1 MLVKFTN
8 IKKYRALI
16 LGRWLLRGFSFSTI
30 RSRGDY
36 TMARKK
42 RNPDAEKLAESILN
56 AYQPE
61 SVDDMQDALKDVFGP
76 LFEKMLQGE
85 LNNHLGYDA
94 HSKEPKE
101 HDNRRN
107 GYGTKTLKT
116 SFGEVAIDVPRDRE
130 ASFEPELIPKRK
142 RDVSD
147 IEGKVLSMYARGMSQ
162 RDIAATVEAIYG
174 FDISH
179 EMISDI
185 TDAVLP
191 ELEEWQARPLAKC
204 YAFLFVD
211 CMYVTLRENYEAKE
225 YAVYTILGYDLKGNK
240 EILGLWLNQTESKNR
255 WMQVFD
261 ELKARGVEDVFFI
274 SMDGVS
280 GLEEGAK
287 AIFPS
292 VIVQRCIVHLVRN
305 ALRYIPSKDYKEVC
319 RDMKKFYGASSL
331 NAAHAAFDSFQ
342 NRWSHYSG
350 AVDVWKRNFA
360 HVEQLFDYGSAIR
373 KIMYTT
379 NAVESVHSSFRK
391 VTKKGA
397 FSNENALLKLL
408 YLRTKELHAKWSGG
422 RIQNWAM
429 VLNQLMINETFSSR
443 MKSMRFTFRNNGRFI
458 QLCVRSKFI

>member
-1 MLVKFTN
+1 
-8 IKKYRALI
+8 
-16 LGRWLLRGFSFSTI
+16 
-30 RSRGDY
+30 
-36 TMARKK
+36 MARKK

-61 SVDDMQDALKDVFGP
+61 SVDDMQDALKEVFGP

-85 LNNHLGYDA
+85 LNNYLGYDA

-107 GYGTKTLKT
+107 GYGNKTLKT

-162 RDIAATVEAIYG
+162 RDIAATVEDIYG

>member
-1 MLVKFTN
+1 
-8 IKKYRALI
+8 
-16 LGRWLLRGFSFSTI
+16 
-30 RSRGDY
+30 
-36 TMARKK
+36 MARKK

-85 LNNHLGYDA
+85 LNNHLGYDV

-107 GYGTKTLKT
+107 GYGNKTLKT

-162 RDIAATVEAIYG
+162 RDIAATVEDIYG

-179 EMISDI
+179 EMISNI

-204 YAFLFVD
+204 YAFLFID

-261 ELKARGVEDVFFI
+261 ELKVRGVEDVFFI

-397 FSNENALLKLL
+397 FSNEKALLKLL
-408 YLRTKELHAKWSGG
+408 YLRTKELHTKWAGG
-422 RIQNWAM
+422 RIRNWAM
-429 VLNQLMINETFSSR
+429 VLNQLMINEAFSSR
-443 MKSMRFTFRNNGRFI
+443 IKKYTI
-458 QLCVRSKFI
+458 YLP

>member
-1 MLVKFTN
+1 
-8 IKKYRALI
+8 
-16 LGRWLLRGFSFSTI
+16 
-30 RSRGDY
+30 
-36 TMARKK
+36 MARKK

-61 SVDDMQDALKDVFGP
+61 SVDEMQDALKDVFGP

-107 GYGTKTLKT
+107 GYGNKTLKT

-162 RDIAATVEAIYG
+162 RDIAATVEDIYG
-174 FDISH
+174 FDISR

-443 MKSMRFTFRNNGRFI
+443 IEKYAI
-458 QLCVRSKFI
+458 YLP

>member
-1 MLVKFTN
+1 M
-8 IKKYRALI
+8 
-16 LGRWLLRGFSFSTI
+16 LRGFSFSTI

-147 IEGKVLSMYARGMSQ
+147 IEGKVLSMYARGMNQ

-225 YAVYTILGYDLKGNK
+225 YAVHTILGYDLKGNK

>member
-1 MLVKFTN
+1 
-8 IKKYRALI
+8 
-16 LGRWLLRGFSFSTI
+16 
-30 RSRGDY
+30 
-36 TMARKK
+36 MARKK

-56 AYQPE
+56 TYQPE
-61 SVDDMQDALKDVFGP
+61 SVEDMQDVLKDVFGP

-94 HSKEPKE
+94 HSKEPKK

-107 GYGTKTLKT
+107 GYGNKTLKT
-116 SFGEVAIDVPRDRE
+116 SFGKVNIDVPRDRE
-130 ASFEPELIPKRK
+130 ASFEPELIPNRK

-162 RDIAATVEAIYG
+162 CDIAATVEDIYG

-261 ELKARGVEDVFFI
+261 ELKVGGVEDVFFI

-280 GLEEGAK
+280 GLKEGAK

-305 ALRYIPSKDYKEVC
+305 ALRYLPSKDYKEVC
-319 RDMKKFYGASSL
+319 RDMKKFYSASSL

-350 AVDVWKRNFA
+350 AVDVCKRNFS

-379 NAVESVHSSFRK
+379 NAVESIHSSFRK
-391 VTKKGA
+391 VTKKGV
-397 FSNENALLKLL
+397 FSNENAQTVDKVHFMDDVYSLFF
-408 YLRTKELHAKWSGG
+408 YNR
-422 RIQNWAM
+422 
-429 VLNQLMINETFSSR
+429 F
-443 MKSMRFTFRNNGRFI
+443 MKTNA
-458 QLCVRSKFI
+458 RSDSYD

>member
-1 MLVKFTN
+1 
-8 IKKYRALI
+8 
-16 LGRWLLRGFSFSTI
+16 
-30 RSRGDY
+30 
-36 TMARKK
+36 MARKK

-107 GYGTKTLKT
+107 GYGNKTLKT

-162 RDIAATVEAIYG
+162 RDIAATVEDIYG

-408 YLRTKELHAKWSGG
+408 YLCTKELHTK
-422 RIQNWAM
+422 
-429 VLNQLMINETFSSR
+429 
-443 MKSMRFTFRNNGRFI
+443 
-458 QLCVRSKFI
+458 

>member
-1 MLVKFTN
+1 
-8 IKKYRALI
+8 
-16 LGRWLLRGFSFSTI
+16 
-30 RSRGDY
+30 
-36 TMARKK
+36 MARKK

-225 YAVYTILGYDLKGNK
+225 YAVHTILGYDLKGNK

-255 WMQVFD
+255 WIQVFD

>member
-1 MLVKFTN
+1 
-8 IKKYRALI
+8 
-16 LGRWLLRGFSFSTI
+16 
-30 RSRGDY
+30 
-36 TMARKK
+36 MARKK

-162 RDIAATVEAIYG
+162 RDIAATVEDIYG

-255 WMQVFD
+255 WIQVFD

-331 NAAHAAFDSFQ
+331 NAAHATFDSFQ

>member
-1 MLVKFTN
+1 
-8 IKKYRALI
+8 
-16 LGRWLLRGFSFSTI
+16 
-30 RSRGDY
+30 
-36 TMARKK
+36 MARKK

-56 AYQPE
+56 TYQPE
-61 SVDDMQDALKDVFGP
+61 SVEDMQDVLKDVFGP

-94 HSKEPKE
+94 HSKEPKK

-107 GYGTKTLKT
+107 GYGNKTLKT
-116 SFGEVAIDVPRDRE
+116 SFGKVNIDVPRDRE
-130 ASFEPELIPKRK
+130 ASFEPELIPNRK

-162 RDIAATVEAIYG
+162 CDIAATVEDIYG

-261 ELKARGVEDVFFI
+261 ELKVRGVEDVFFI

-280 GLEEGAK
+280 GLKEGAK

-305 ALRYIPSKDYKEVC
+305 ALRYLPSKDYKEVC
-319 RDMKKFYGASSL
+319 RDMKKFYSASSL

-350 AVDVWKRNFA
+350 AVDVCKRNFS

-379 NAVESVHSSFRK
+379 NAVESIHSSFRK
-391 VTKKGA
+391 VTKKGV
-397 FSNENALLKLL
+397 FSNENAQTVDKVHFMDDV
-408 YLRTKELHAKWSGG
+408 Y
-422 RIQNWAM
+422 
-429 VLNQLMINETFSSR
+429 
-443 MKSMRFTFRNNGRFI
+443 
-458 QLCVRSKFI
+458 

>member
-1 MLVKFTN
+1 
-8 IKKYRALI
+8 
-16 LGRWLLRGFSFSTI
+16 
-30 RSRGDY
+30 
-36 TMARKK
+36 MARKK

-107 GYGTKTLKT
+107 GYGNKTLKT
-116 SFGEVAIDVPRDRE
+116 SFGEVAIDVSRDRE

-162 RDIAATVEAIYG
+162 RDIAATVEDIYG

-443 MKSMRFTFRNNGRFI
+443 IEKYAI
-458 QLCVRSKFI
+458 YLP

>member
-1 MLVKFTN
+1 
-8 IKKYRALI
+8 
-16 LGRWLLRGFSFSTI
+16 
-30 RSRGDY
+30 
-36 TMARKK
+36 MARKK

-107 GYGTKTLKT
+107 GYGNKTLKT

-443 MKSMRFTFRNNGRFI
+443 IEKYAI
-458 QLCVRSKFI
+458 YLP

>member
-1 MLVKFTN
+1 
-8 IKKYRALI
+8 
-16 LGRWLLRGFSFSTI
+16 
-30 RSRGDY
+30 
-36 TMARKK
+36 MARKK

-56 AYQPE
+56 TYQPE
-61 SVDDMQDALKDVFGP
+61 SVEDMQDVLKDVFGP

-94 HSKEPKE
+94 HSKEPKK

-107 GYGTKTLKT
+107 GYGNKTLKT
-116 SFGEVAIDVPRDRE
+116 SFGKVNIDVPRDRE
-130 ASFEPELIPKRK
+130 ASFEPELIPNRK

-162 RDIAATVEAIYG
+162 CDIAATVEDIYG

-261 ELKARGVEDVFFI
+261 ELKVGGVEDVFFI

-280 GLEEGAK
+280 GLKEGAK

-305 ALRYIPSKDYKEVC
+305 ALRYLPSKDYKEVC
-319 RDMKKFYGASSL
+319 RDMKKFYSASSL

-350 AVDVWKRNFA
+350 AVDVCKRNFS

-379 NAVESVHSSFRK
+379 NAVESIHSSFRK
-391 VTKKGA
+391 VTKKGV
-397 FSNENALLKLL
+397 FSNENAQTVDKVHFMDDVYSLFF
-408 YLRTKELHAKWSGG
+408 Y
-422 RIQNWAM
+422 
-429 VLNQLMINETFSSR
+429 
-443 MKSMRFTFRNNGRFI
+443 
-458 QLCVRSKFI
+458 

>member
-1 MLVKFTN
+1 
-8 IKKYRALI
+8 
-16 LGRWLLRGFSFSTI
+16 
-30 RSRGDY
+30 
-36 TMARKK
+36 MARKK

-107 GYGTKTLKT
+107 GYGNKTLKT

-162 RDIAATVEAIYG
+162 RDIAATVEDIYG

-261 ELKARGVEDVFFI
+261 ELKAGDVEEVLFI
-274 SMDGVS
+274 SMNGVS
-280 GLEEGAK
+280 SLEEGAK

-443 MKSMRFTFRNNGRFI
+443 IEKYAI
-458 QLCVRSKFI
+458 YLP

>member
-1 MLVKFTN
+1 
-8 IKKYRALI
+8 
-16 LGRWLLRGFSFSTI
+16 
-30 RSRGDY
+30 
-36 TMARKK
+36 MARKK

-56 AYQPE
+56 TYQPE
-61 SVDDMQDALKDVFGP
+61 SVEDMQDVLKDVFGP

-94 HSKEPKE
+94 HSKEPKK

-107 GYGTKTLKT
+107 GYGNKTLKT
-116 SFGEVAIDVPRDRE
+116 SFGKVNIDVPRDRE
-130 ASFEPELIPKRK
+130 ASFEPELIPNRK

-162 RDIAATVEAIYG
+162 CDIAATVEDIYG

-211 CMYVTLRENYEAKE
+211 CMYVTLRENYEDKE

-261 ELKARGVEDVFFI
+261 ELKVRGVEDVFFI

-280 GLEEGAK
+280 GLKEGAK

-305 ALRYIPSKDYKEVC
+305 ALRYLPSKDYKEVC
-319 RDMKKFYGASSL
+319 RDMKKFYSASSL

-350 AVDVWKRNFA
+350 AVDVCKRNFS

-379 NAVESVHSSFRK
+379 NAVESIHSSFRK

-408 YLRTKELHAKWSGG
+408 YLRTKELHTKWAGG
-422 RIQNWAM
+422 RIRNWAM
-429 VLNQLMINETFSSR
+429 VLNQLMVNEAFSSR
-443 MKSMRFTFRNNGRFI
+443 IEKYAI
-458 QLCVRSKFI
+458 YLP

>member
-1 MLVKFTN
+1 
-8 IKKYRALI
+8 
-16 LGRWLLRGFSFSTI
+16 
-30 RSRGDY
+30 
-36 TMARKK
+36 MARKK

-56 AYQPE
+56 TYQPE
-61 SVDDMQDALKDVFGP
+61 SVEDMQDVLKDVFGP

-94 HSKEPKE
+94 HSKEPKK

-107 GYGTKTLKT
+107 GYGNKTLKT
-116 SFGEVAIDVPRDRE
+116 SFGKVNIDVPRDRE
-130 ASFEPELIPKRK
+130 ASFEPELIPNRK

-162 RDIAATVEAIYG
+162 CDIAATVEDIYG

-261 ELKARGVEDVFFI
+261 ELKVGGVEDVFFI

-280 GLEEGAK
+280 GLKEGAK

-305 ALRYIPSKDYKEVC
+305 ALRYLPSKDYKEVC
-319 RDMKKFYGASSL
+319 RDMKKFYSASSL

-350 AVDVWKRNFA
+350 AVDVCKRNFS

-379 NAVESVHSSFRK
+379 NAVESIHSSFRK
-391 VTKKGA
+391 VTKKGV
-397 FSNENALLKLL
+397 FSNENAQTVDKVHFMDDVYSLFF
-408 YLRTKELHAKWSGG
+408 YNR
-422 RIQNWAM
+422 
-429 VLNQLMINETFSSR
+429 F
-443 MKSMRFTFRNNGRFI
+443 MKTNA
-458 QLCVRSKFI
+458 RSDS

>member
-1 MLVKFTN
+1 
-8 IKKYRALI
+8 
-16 LGRWLLRGFSFSTI
+16 
-30 RSRGDY
+30 
-36 TMARKK
+36 MARKK

-107 GYGTKTLKT
+107 GYGNKTLKT

-162 RDIAATVEAIYG
+162 RDIAATVEDIYG
-174 FDISH
+174 FDISR

>member
-1 MLVKFTN
+1 
-8 IKKYRALI
+8 
-16 LGRWLLRGFSFSTI
+16 
-30 RSRGDY
+30 
-36 TMARKK
+36 
-42 RNPDAEKLAESILN
+42 
-56 AYQPE
+56 
-61 SVDDMQDALKDVFGP
+61 MQDALKDVFGP

-162 RDIAATVEAIYG
+162 RDIAATVEDIYG

-287 AIFPS
+287 AIFPL

-458 QLCVRSKFI
+458 QLCVPSKFS

>member
-1 MLVKFTN
+1 
-8 IKKYRALI
+8 
-16 LGRWLLRGFSFSTI
+16 
-30 RSRGDY
+30 
-36 TMARKK
+36 MARKK

-443 MKSMRFTFRNNGRFI
+443 MKSMRFTFRN
-458 QLCVRSKFI
+458 

>member
-1 MLVKFTN
+1 M
-8 IKKYRALI
+8 
-16 LGRWLLRGFSFSTI
+16 
-30 RSRGDY
+30 
-36 TMARKK
+36 
-42 RNPDAEKLAESILN
+42 
-56 AYQPE
+56 
-61 SVDDMQDALKDVFGP
+61 GP

-85 LNNHLGYDA
+85 LNNHLGYDV

-107 GYGTKTLKT
+107 GYGNKTLKT

-147 IEGKVLSMYARGMSQ
+147 IEEKVLSMYARGMSQ
-162 RDIAATVEAIYG
+162 RDIAATVEDIYG

-240 EILGLWLNQTESKNR
+240 EILSLWLNQTESKNR

-261 ELKARGVEDVFFI
+261 ELKAGDVEEVLFI
-274 SMDGVS
+274 SMNGVS
-280 GLEEGAK
+280 SLEEGAK

-305 ALRYIPSKDYKEVC
+305 ALRYIPSRDYKEVC

-331 NAAHAAFDSFQ
+331 NAAHATFDSFQ

-443 MKSMRFTFRNNGRFI
+443 IEKYAI
-458 QLCVRSKFI
+458 YLP

>member
-1 MLVKFTN
+1 
-8 IKKYRALI
+8 
-16 LGRWLLRGFSFSTI
+16 
-30 RSRGDY
+30 
-36 TMARKK
+36 MARKK

-56 AYQPE
+56 TYQPE
-61 SVDDMQDALKDVFGP
+61 SVEDMQDVLKDVFGP

-94 HSKEPKE
+94 HSKEPKK

-107 GYGTKTLKT
+107 GYGNKTLKT
-116 SFGEVAIDVPRDRE
+116 SFGKVNIDVPRDRE
-130 ASFEPELIPKRK
+130 ASFEPELIPNRK

-162 RDIAATVEAIYG
+162 CDIAATVEDIYG

-261 ELKARGVEDVFFI
+261 ELKVGGVEDVFFI

-280 GLEEGAK
+280 GLKEGAK

-305 ALRYIPSKDYKEVC
+305 ALRYLPSKDYKEVC
-319 RDMKKFYGASSL
+319 RDMKKFYSASSL

-350 AVDVWKRNFA
+350 AVDVCKRNFS

-379 NAVESVHSSFRK
+379 NAVESIHSSFRK
-391 VTKKGA
+391 VTKKGV
-397 FSNENALLKLL
+397 FSNENAQTVDKVHFMDDV
-408 YLRTKELHAKWSGG
+408 YS
-422 RIQNWAM
+422 
-429 VLNQLMINETFSSR
+429 
-443 MKSMRFTFRNNGRFI
+443 
-458 QLCVRSKFI
+458 

>member
-1 MLVKFTN
+1 MPFV
-8 IKKYRALI
+8 
-16 LGRWLLRGFSFSTI
+16 GRR
-30 RSRGDY
+30 
-36 TMARKK
+36 
-42 RNPDAEKLAESILN
+42 
-56 AYQPE
+56 
-61 SVDDMQDALKDVFGP
+61 
-76 LFEKMLQGE
+76 
-85 LNNHLGYDA
+85 
-94 HSKEPKE
+94 
-101 HDNRRN
+101 
-107 GYGTKTLKT
+107 
-116 SFGEVAIDVPRDRE
+116 
-130 ASFEPELIPKRK
+130 
-142 RDVSD
+142 
-147 IEGKVLSMYARGMSQ
+147 
-162 RDIAATVEAIYG
+162 IY
-174 FDISH
+174 
-179 EMISDI
+179 
-185 TDAVLP
+185 
-191 ELEEWQARPLAKC
+191 
-204 YAFLFVD
+204 
-211 CMYVTLRENYEAKE
+211 NYEAKE

-443 MKSMRFTFRNNGRFI
+443 IEKYAI
-458 QLCVRSKFI
+458 YLP

>member
-1 MLVKFTN
+1 M
-8 IKKYRALI
+8 
-16 LGRWLLRGFSFSTI
+16 LRGFSFSTI

>member
-1 MLVKFTN
+1 
-8 IKKYRALI
+8 
-16 LGRWLLRGFSFSTI
+16 
-30 RSRGDY
+30 
-36 TMARKK
+36 MARKK

-56 AYQPE
+56 TYQPE
-61 SVDDMQDALKDVFGP
+61 SVEDMQDVLKDVFGP

-94 HSKEPKE
+94 HSKEPKK

-107 GYGTKTLKT
+107 GYGNKTLKT
-116 SFGEVAIDVPRDRE
+116 SFGKVNIDVPRDRE
-130 ASFEPELIPKRK
+130 ASFEPELIPNRK

-162 RDIAATVEAIYG
+162 CDIAATVEDIYG

-261 ELKARGVEDVFFI
+261 ELKVRGVEDVFFI

-280 GLEEGAK
+280 GLKEGAK

-305 ALRYIPSKDYKEVC
+305 ALRYLPSKDYKEVC
-319 RDMKKFYGASSL
+319 RDMKKFYSASSL

-350 AVDVWKRNFA
+350 AVDVCKRNFS

-379 NAVESVHSSFRK
+379 NAVESIHSSFRK
-391 VTKKGA
+391 VTKKGV
-397 FSNENALLKLL
+397 FSNENAQTVDKVHFMDDVYSL
-408 YLRTKELHAKWSGG
+408 
-422 RIQNWAM
+422 
-429 VLNQLMINETFSSR
+429 
-443 MKSMRFTFRNNGRFI
+443 
-458 QLCVRSKFI
+458 

>member
-1 MLVKFTN
+1 
-8 IKKYRALI
+8 
-16 LGRWLLRGFSFSTI
+16 
-30 RSRGDY
+30 
-36 TMARKK
+36 MARKK

-305 ALRYIPSKDYKEVC
+305 ALRYIPIKDYKEVC

>member
-1 MLVKFTN
+1 
-8 IKKYRALI
+8 
-16 LGRWLLRGFSFSTI
+16 
-30 RSRGDY
+30 
-36 TMARKK
+36 MARKK

-255 WMQVFD
+255 WVQVFD

>member
-1 MLVKFTN
+1 
-8 IKKYRALI
+8 
-16 LGRWLLRGFSFSTI
+16 
-30 RSRGDY
+30 
-36 TMARKK
+36 MARKK
-42 RNPDAEKLAESILN
+42 RNSDAEKLAESILN

-61 SVDDMQDALKDVFGP
+61 SVDDMQDALKEVFGP

-85 LNNHLGYDA
+85 LNNYLGYDA

-107 GYGTKTLKT
+107 GYGNKTLKT

-443 MKSMRFTFRNNGRFI
+443 IEKYAI
-458 QLCVRSKFI
+458 YLP

>member
-1 MLVKFTN
+1 
-8 IKKYRALI
+8 
-16 LGRWLLRGFSFSTI
+16 
-30 RSRGDY
+30 
-36 TMARKK
+36 MARKK

-360 HVEQLFDYGSAIR
+360 HVEQLLDYGSAIR

>member
-1 MLVKFTN
+1 
-8 IKKYRALI
+8 
-16 LGRWLLRGFSFSTI
+16 
-30 RSRGDY
+30 
-36 TMARKK
+36 MARKK

-107 GYGTKTLKT
+107 GYGNKTLKT

-162 RDIAATVEAIYG
+162 RDIAATVEDIYG

-185 TDAVLP
+185 TDDVLP

-379 NAVESVHSSFRK
+379 NAVESVHSSFR
-391 VTKKGA
+391 
-397 FSNENALLKLL
+397 
-408 YLRTKELHAKWSGG
+408 
-422 RIQNWAM
+422 
-429 VLNQLMINETFSSR
+429 
-443 MKSMRFTFRNNGRFI
+443 
-458 QLCVRSKFI
+458 

>member
-1 MLVKFTN
+1 
-8 IKKYRALI
+8 
-16 LGRWLLRGFSFSTI
+16 
-30 RSRGDY
+30 
-36 TMARKK
+36 MARKK

-56 AYQPE
+56 TYQPE
-61 SVDDMQDALKDVFGP
+61 SVEDMQDVLKDVFGP

-94 HSKEPKE
+94 HSKEPKK

-107 GYGTKTLKT
+107 GYGNKTLKT
-116 SFGEVAIDVPRDRE
+116 SFGKVNIDVPRDRE
-130 ASFEPELIPKRK
+130 ASFEPELIPNRK

>member
-1 MLVKFTN
+1 M
-8 IKKYRALI
+8 
-16 LGRWLLRGFSFSTI
+16 
-30 RSRGDY
+30 
-36 TMARKK
+36 
-42 RNPDAEKLAESILN
+42 
-56 AYQPE
+56 
-61 SVDDMQDALKDVFGP
+61 GP

-85 LNNHLGYDA
+85 LNNHLGYDV

-107 GYGTKTLKT
+107 GYGNKTLKT
-116 SFGEVAIDVPRDRE
+116 SFSEVAIDVP
-130 ASFEPELIPKRK
+130 FESELIHKRK

-162 RDIAATVEAIYG
+162 RDIAATVEDIYG

-179 EMISDI
+179 VIISDI
-185 TDAVLP
+185 TDAILP
-191 ELEEWQARPLAKC
+191 ELEEWQARRPLAKC

-211 CMYVTLRENYEAKE
+211 CMYVTLQENYETKE
-225 YAVYTILGYDLKGNK
+225 CAVFTILGYDLKGNK
-240 EILGLWLNQTESKNR
+240 EILSLWLNQTESKNR

-261 ELKARGVEDVFFI
+261 ELKAGDVEEVLFI
-274 SMDGVS
+274 SMNGVS
-280 GLEEGAK
+280 SLEEGAK

-305 ALRYIPSKDYKEVC
+305 ALRYIPSRDYKEVC

-331 NAAHAAFDSFQ
+331 NAAHATFDSFQ

-360 HVEQLFDYGSAIR
+360 HIEQLFDYGSAIR
-373 KIMYTT
+373 KIMSTT

-408 YLRTKELHAKWSGG
+408 YLSTKELHAKWSGG
-422 RIQNWAM
+422 QIQNWAM

-443 MKSMRFTFRNNGRFI
+443 IEKYAI
-458 QLCVRSKFI
+458 YLP

>member
-1 MLVKFTN
+1 
-8 IKKYRALI
+8 
-16 LGRWLLRGFSFSTI
+16 
-30 RSRGDY
+30 
-36 TMARKK
+36 MARKK

-107 GYGTKTLKT
+107 GYGNKTLKT

-147 IEGKVLSMYARGMSQ
+147 IEGKVLSMYTRGMSQ
-162 RDIAATVEAIYG
+162 RDIAATVEDIYG

-443 MKSMRFTFRNNGRFI
+443 IEKYAI
-458 QLCVRSKFI
+458 YLP

>member
-1 MLVKFTN
+1 
-8 IKKYRALI
+8 
-16 LGRWLLRGFSFSTI
+16 
-30 RSRGDY
+30 
-36 TMARKK
+36 MARKK

-107 GYGTKTLKT
+107 GYGNKTLKT

-162 RDIAATVEAIYG
+162 RDIAATVEDIYG
-174 FDISH
+174 FDISR

-408 YLRTKELHAKWSGG
+408 YLRTKELHA
-422 RIQNWAM
+422 
-429 VLNQLMINETFSSR
+429 
-443 MKSMRFTFRNNGRFI
+443 
-458 QLCVRSKFI
+458 

>member
-1 MLVKFTN
+1 
-8 IKKYRALI
+8 
-16 LGRWLLRGFSFSTI
+16 
-30 RSRGDY
+30 
-36 TMARKK
+36 MARKK

-107 GYGTKTLKT
+107 GYGNKTLKT

-147 IEGKVLSMYARGMSQ
+147 IEGKVLSMYTRGMSQ
-162 RDIAATVEAIYG
+162 RDIAATVEDIYG

-429 VLNQLMINETFSSR
+429 VLKQLMINETFSSR

>member
-1 MLVKFTN
+1 
-8 IKKYRALI
+8 
-16 LGRWLLRGFSFSTI
+16 
-30 RSRGDY
+30 
-36 TMARKK
+36 MARKK

-56 AYQPE
+56 TYQPE
-61 SVDDMQDALKDVFGP
+61 SVEDMQDVLKDVFGP

-94 HSKEPKE
+94 HSKEPKK

-107 GYGTKTLKT
+107 GYGNKTLKT
-116 SFGEVAIDVPRDRE
+116 SFGKVNIDVPRDRE
-130 ASFEPELIPKRK
+130 ASFEPELIPNRK

-147 IEGKVLSMYARGMSQ
+147 IKGKVLSMYARGMSQ
-162 RDIAATVEAIYG
+162 CDIAATVEDIYG

-443 MKSMRFTFRNNGRFI
+443 IEKYAI
-458 QLCVRSKFI
+458 YLP

>member
-1 MLVKFTN
+1 
-8 IKKYRALI
+8 
-16 LGRWLLRGFSFSTI
+16 
-30 RSRGDY
+30 
-36 TMARKK
+36 MARKK

-56 AYQPE
+56 TYQPE
-61 SVDDMQDALKDVFGP
+61 SVEDMQDVLKDVFGP

-94 HSKEPKE
+94 HSKEPKK

-107 GYGTKTLKT
+107 GYGNKTLKT
-116 SFGEVAIDVPRDRE
+116 SFGKVNIDVPRDRE
-130 ASFEPELIPKRK
+130 ASFEPELIPNRK

-162 RDIAATVEAIYG
+162 CDIAATVEDIYG

-261 ELKARGVEDVFFI
+261 ELKVRGVEDVFFI

-280 GLEEGAK
+280 GLKEGAK

-305 ALRYIPSKDYKEVC
+305 ALRYLPSKDYKEVC
-319 RDMKKFYGASSL
+319 RDMKKFYSASSL

-350 AVDVWKRNFA
+350 AVDVCKRNFS

-379 NAVESVHSSFRK
+379 NAVESIHSSFRK
-391 VTKKGA
+391 VTKKGV
-397 FSNENALLKLL
+397 FSNENAQTVDKVHFMDDV
-408 YLRTKELHAKWSGG
+408 YSIFFYNR
-422 RIQNWAM
+422 
-429 VLNQLMINETFSSR
+429 F
-443 MKSMRFTFRNNGRFI
+443 MKTNA
-458 QLCVRSKFI
+458 RSDSYDV

>member
-1 MLVKFTN
+1 
-8 IKKYRALI
+8 
-16 LGRWLLRGFSFSTI
+16 
-30 RSRGDY
+30 
-36 TMARKK
+36 MARKK

-56 AYQPE
+56 TYQPE
-61 SVDDMQDALKDVFGP
+61 SVEDMQDVLKDVFGP

-94 HSKEPKE
+94 HSKEPKK

-107 GYGTKTLKT
+107 GYGNKTLKT
-116 SFGEVAIDVPRDRE
+116 SFGKVNIDVPRDRE

-162 RDIAATVEAIYG
+162 CDIAATVEDIYG

-261 ELKARGVEDVFFI
+261 ELKVRGVEDVFFI

-280 GLEEGAK
+280 GLKEGAK

-305 ALRYIPSKDYKEVC
+305 ALRYLPSKDYKEVC
-319 RDMKKFYGASSL
+319 RDMKKFYSASSL

-350 AVDVWKRNFA
+350 AVDVCKRNFS

-379 NAVESVHSSFRK
+379 NAVESIHSSFRK
-391 VTKKGA
+391 VTKKGV
-397 FSNENALLKLL
+397 FSNENAQ
-408 YLRTKELHAKWSGG
+408 T
-422 RIQNWAM
+422 
-429 VLNQLMINETFSSR
+429 VD
-443 MKSMRFTFRNNGRFI
+443 KSC
-458 QLCVRSKFI
+458 L

>member
-1 MLVKFTN
+1 
-8 IKKYRALI
+8 
-16 LGRWLLRGFSFSTI
+16 
-30 RSRGDY
+30 
-36 TMARKK
+36 MARKK

-56 AYQPE
+56 TYQTE
-61 SVDDMQDALKDVFGP
+61 SVEDMQDVLKDVFGP

-94 HSKEPKE
+94 HSKEPKK

-107 GYGTKTLKT
+107 GYGNKTLKT
-116 SFGEVAIDVPRDRE
+116 SFGKVNIDVPRDRE

-162 RDIAATVEAIYG
+162 RDIAATVEDIYG

-443 MKSMRFTFRNNGRFI
+443 IEKYAI
-458 QLCVRSKFI
+458 YLP